1 MATATQKL
9 YSTYEAAE
17 ILSLTV
23 GRICQ
28 VCRWNSIGTKI
39 GRDWILT
46 AKDLQ
51 KLRSVENRKKK
62 QD

>member
-9 YSTYEAAE
+9 YSTSEAAA
-17 ILSLTV
+17 ILELTE

-28 VCRWNSIGTKI
+28 VCRWNSIGTKV

-62 QD
+62 QP

>member
-9 YSTYEAAE
+9 YSTSEAAA
-17 ILSLTV
+17 ILSLTE

-62 QD
+62 QT